1 MITLRNSRLRFTA
14 AAIAGLLIAALIGC
28 GGGVKNEVA
37 VMETDFGEIV
47 LGFYPDDAPNH
58 VSRFKQLA
66 RDGVYDGVLFH
77 RVVPGFVI
85 QAGDPLTKN
94 PDTPR
99 AKYGSGGTGDS
110 LTAEFNERRHVRGT
124 LGMARSRDPNSAD
137 SQFYIALSTIPHLD
151 GKYTVFGEVLRGMS
165 VVDSIATVKT
175 DMRDVPVE
183 DVRINSVRIV
193 SKREV
198 GLE

>member
-137 SQFYIALSTIPHLD
+137 SQFYIALGAIPHLD